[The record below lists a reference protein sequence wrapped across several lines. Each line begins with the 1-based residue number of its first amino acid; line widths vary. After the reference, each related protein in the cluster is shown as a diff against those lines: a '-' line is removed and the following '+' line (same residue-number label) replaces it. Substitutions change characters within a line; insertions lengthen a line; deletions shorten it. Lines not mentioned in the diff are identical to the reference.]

1 MLSACEERMRR
12 LLSSQFLKGE
22 VTEHHGPS
30 GLCYD
35 LKVEGGIPFPVFA
48 QASQEFPMLEFAAEW
63 VNVERGEKGSAR
75 IVDGRVTGQENAR
88 ITTRAGDDH
97 PVHVE
102 VAADGKLRLAL
113 TLLRVSREEWRGYAL
128 TGTRDALLRV
138 LRRPDSNAVELFA
151 TEGAAEWAA
160 VWRGSLGSGSFIR
173 DELQS
178 PARMDEADFLELD
191 SLARRFVADWIWFAQ
206 DRAEDI
212 AVEAERF
219 KLYGYKPSAANV
231 RSVKLHPMR
240 AEAAEDRPLVHTSLG
255 QEDLWVKDL
264 VLAAWAKEE

>member
-1 MLSACEERMRR
+1 MRR
-12 LLSSQFLKGE
+12 LLSSLFLKGE
-22 VTEHHGPS
+22 VAEHHGPS

-48 QASQEFPMLEFAAEW
+48 QASQEFPMLEFAAQW
-63 VNVERGEKGSAR
+63 VNVERGEQGSAR

-102 VAADGKLRLAL
+102 VAADGKLTLAL

-128 TGTRDALLRV
+128 TATRDALLRV
-138 LRRPDSNAVELFA
+138 LRRPDSDAVELFA
-151 TEGAAEWAA
+151 TEGAAEW
-160 VWRGSLGSGSFIR
+160 VRRWRGG
-173 DELQS
+173 LQAGGYEAADVVP
-178 PARMDEADFLELD
+178 PAPIEAEDFKELD
-191 SLARRFVADWIWFAQ
+191 GLARRFVAEWIWFSR
-206 DRAEDI
+206 DRAEDV

-219 KLYGYKPSAANV
+219 KLYGYTPSAANV
-231 RSVKLHPMR
+231 RTVKLHPMR
-240 AEAAEDRPLVHTSLG
+240 AEAAEGQPLVHTSLG

-264 VLAAWAKEE
+264 VLAVWAKD